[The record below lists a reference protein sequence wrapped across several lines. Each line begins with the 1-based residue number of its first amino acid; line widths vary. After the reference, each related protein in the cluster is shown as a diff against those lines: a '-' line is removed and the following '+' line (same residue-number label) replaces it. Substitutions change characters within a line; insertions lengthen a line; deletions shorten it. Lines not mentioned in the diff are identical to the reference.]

1 MTVEYEAWKWKIG
14 VLQGIGECCWE
25 ESSGRIRKISRLFM
39 DQNGQIGLIKG
50 LVGGTL
56 IGFETITAPG
66 MVVFSAEAPELHG
79 KNCDSLWSAIRPVN
93 GAGPRLKLT

>member
-1 MTVEYEAWKWKIG
+1 MTTQYETWTWKIG
-14 VLQGIGECCWE
+14 ILHGIGECCWQ

-50 LVGGTL
+50 LIGGTL
-56 IGFETITAPG
+56 IGFEQIEASG
-66 MVVFSAEAPELHG
+66 MIVFSQPAPELHG

-93 GAGPRLKLT
+93 GAGPRLKLS